1 MTCSRKYYPNL
12 SVVTRVYPRH
22 TEPNGTEVVRKVWRT
37 DSNPT
42 ERDGHVDYKQFYSPE
57 GRRSFRTVH
66 NDALGFQHRAQ
77 PLRHFGP
84 RGRFQDGIDGGS
96 TYGKF
101 GQGGWKGKGW
111 TEGRRGGSSLGAGGA
126 ERGREKGGGGI
137 AWFRMTIPHGKK
149 YDKKW
154 LITTLQDH
162 STVPFRPLL
171 FSIDG
176 HSVYFY
182 LDDAAAASA
191 LRKLSRRI
199 TDSEGYKV
207 VVIMTPCVKP
217 PLHQNN
223 LKQEDLER
231 IKRCMSKR
239 FNGSQCCLDLSSIG
253 TDHDLVS
260 HKIEVK
266 LNQKSFMQA
275 MLRII
280 EENVRELLCLNL
292 SNNKLFR
299 LTDLA
304 DLVKKT
310 PRLRALNLSHNEL
323 KSEQEL
329 DNLKGLGLVE
339 LCLDRNPLCDNFE
352 DQTTYIR
359 AVRKRFPS
367 LLKLDGHV
375 LPPPICFGVD
385 TGTAVPPCR
394 GSFFV
399 SDEIRGIIQP
409 FLQQYFSVYDSGQR
423 QQLLDAY
430 HDGACFSLSLS
441 LGTDVSRYLL
451 REYLKDNRN
460 MKQVNDSYTRFR
472 LLKKS
477 RLNVVAFINELPK
490 TQHDIASFTID
501 VNTYTSTLLA
511 FTVNG
516 VFKEVDGRSNDLIRA
531 FTRVFIAV
539 PAPNSGLCVVNDA
552 LYLRTATSEEKN
564 RALATLAP
572 SGTVSALS
580 AFQQQML
587 SAFSQSSQ
595 MNLEWSQ
602 KCLQDNAWDFHR
614 AAQIFTELKEQGKI
628 PEVAFIK

>member
-1 MTCSRKYYPNL
+1 M
-12 SVVTRVYPRH
+12 
-22 TEPNGTEVVRKVWRT
+22 
-37 DSNPT
+37 
-42 ERDGHVDYKQFYSPE
+42 
-57 GRRSFRTVH
+57 
-66 NDALGFQHRAQ
+66 
-77 PLRHFGP
+77 
-84 RGRFQDGIDGGS
+84 
-96 TYGKF
+96 
-101 GQGGWKGKGW
+101 
-111 TEGRRGGSSLGAGGA
+111 EGRRGGSSLGAGGA

-137 AWFRMTIPHGKK
+137 PWFRMTIPHGKK

-154 LITTLQDH
+154 LIKALQDH
-162 STVPFRPLL
+162 SPIPFSPLL
-171 FSIDG
+171 YSTDG

-182 LDDAAAASA
+182 LNDAAAASA
-191 LRKLSRRI
+191 LRKLSCRI

-207 VVIMTPCVKP
+207 VVIMTPWVKP
-217 PLHQNN
+217 PLYQNN
-223 LKQEDLER
+223 LKQEDLEL

-260 HKIEVK
+260 HKIEVI
-266 LNQKSFMQA
+266 LNRKSCMQA
-275 MLRII
+275 TLRII
-280 EENVRELLCLNL
+280 EENVPELLCLNL

-310 PRLRALNLSHNEL
+310 PRLKALNLSHNEL

-385 TGTAVPPCR
+385 PGTAVPPCK

-399 SDEIRGIIQP
+399 SDEISAVIQP
-409 FLQQYFSVYDSGQR
+409 FLQQYYSVYDSGHR

-430 HDGACFSLSLS
+430 HDGACFSLS
-441 LGTDVSRYLL
+441 TDVSRYLL
-451 REYLKDNRN
+451 REYQKDNRN
-460 MKQVNDSYTRFR
+460 MKQVKDSHTRFR
-472 LLKKS
+472 LLKRS

-490 TQHDIASFTID
+490 TQHDFASFTID

-516 VFKEVDGRSNDLIRA
+516 VFKEVDGSSNDLIRA

-552 LYLRTATSEEKN
+552 LYLRTATSEEKH
-564 RALATLAP
+564 RAFATPAP
-572 SGTVSALS
+572 IASSGPVSTLS

>member
-1 MTCSRKYYPNL
+1 MTCYRKYYPNL

-37 DSNPT
+37 DNNPT
-42 ERDGHVDYKQFYSPE
+42 ERDGRVDYKQFCSRQ
-57 GRRSFRTVH
+57 GRRSFRNVH
-66 NDALGFQHRAQ
+66 NDALSFQHRAQ
-77 PLRHFGP
+77 PLRNFGP
-84 RGRFQDGIDGGS
+84 RGRFQDGIDDGI
-96 TYGKF
+96 TYRNF
-101 GQGGWKGKGW
+101 SRGGWKGKRW
-111 TEGRRGGSSLGAGGA
+111 MEGRRGGSSLGAGGA

-154 LITTLQDH
+154 LITTLKDH
-162 STVPFRPLL
+162 SPTPFCPLL
-171 FSIDG
+171 YSIDG

-182 LDDAAAASA
+182 LDDAAAATA

-199 TDSEGYKV
+199 TDSEGYK
-207 VVIMTPCVKP
+207 
-217 PLHQNN
+217 
-223 LKQEDLER
+223 
-231 IKRCMSKR
+231 
-239 FNGSQCCLDLSSIG
+239 
-253 TDHDLVS
+253 
-260 HKIEVK
+260 
-266 LNQKSFMQA
+266 
-275 MLRII
+275 
-280 EENVRELLCLNL
+280 LLCLNL

-409 FLQQYFSVYDSGQR
+409 FLQQYFSLYDSGHR
-423 QQLLDAY
+423 QELLDAY

-441 LGTDVSRYLL
+441 LGSDVSRYLL

-460 MKQVNDSYTRFR
+460 MKQVKDSYTRFH

-490 TQHDIASFTID
+490 TQHDFASFTID

-552 LYLRTATSEEKN
+552 LYLRTATSEEKH
-564 RALATLAP
+564 RALATPAP

-614 AAQIFTELKEQGKI
+614 AAQIFTELKDQGKI